1 MSTPDAAREPLLR
14 DESSR
19 ARATGPPLWLSLL
32 VALAFAAFAA
42 VVAAGVGMRA
52 ANPAE
57 ALVDPTAANP
67 ADALVDPTA
76 TTASE
81 GALDA
86 SHRPALASR
95 VRPHRHGH
103 VHAFL
108 GRDDRDD
115 HDHHRRRRQK
125 SRPDESSE
133 EAPVSSEVSLPIS
146 DPAIPTPTTVDLPG
160 RDIHMRRAP
169 AESAFCA
176 TRARTNDGDWRGRRA
191 AVFGESTLSFRWP
204 DPDDVVA
211 ARRACRTPHLRALQ
225 DSGEFADAF
234 CFLLRPPADGSD
246 HGGVAFDVD
255 PVCASEYNFQ
265 RHVVP
270 AAPAFLEWVAARLT
284 CEVTTVV
291 RMRDAREDDPPL
303 SAASRQS
310 LEANATY
317 PLVREGTVASKSGM
331 PNMPDFTFLRTRG
344 FRERAFGDVVL
355 EDTRGT
361 VGGEVE
367 KTADDVGNAVENA
380 VGNAG
385 NALPASSSSL
395 HASSSSAETARVR
408 AAWRAKRRAVFWR
421 GPNAGHGPCEW
432 TDRARLARD
441 FFDARGLDARVVVE
455 EEISYADAST
465 RRCAGP
471 RAATDA
477 GLAGGFAVS
486 RAPPVSAWTQSRGV
500 VDVAGVGPDPARFLR
515 LASDSVVMSLTSP
528 TSDVSDFLDDR
539 AVPWVHYVPATF
551 DTLRDRVAWIM
562 DDANEEAQVRMIVE
576 AHKLVESITWEREA
590 ERLGDALNEA
600 ACGTKR
606 KEETKKMKERTKRKE
621 ETKKMKERT
630 KMKEETK
637 MNQRT
642 KKMAGTRKASPSS
655 RKASPSSR
663 KRETSSRLGAA
674 NAWFAV

>member
-14 DESSR
+14 DESPR

-115 HDHHRRRRQK
+115 HDHHRRRR
-125 SRPDESSE
+125 RV
-133 EAPVSSEVSLPIS
+133 APTSLPRS
-146 DPAIPTPTTVDLPG
+146 PRLFRGVAPHLRPRHSHADDRGPS
-160 RDIHMRRAP
+160 RSRRPHAQSARGVCVLRHAP
-169 AESAFCA
+169 
-176 TRARTNDGDWRGRRA
+176 RTNDGDWRGRRA

-385 NALPASSSSL
+385 TLFPPPPPPFTPPPPPQRRRGYARRGAPNA
-395 HASSSSAETARVR
+395 ARYFGAVRTPVTVR
-408 AAWRAKRRAVFWR
+408 ASGRT
-421 GPNAGHGPCEW
+421 G
-432 TDRARLARD
+432 ARLARD

-486 RAPPVSAWTQSRGV
+486 RAPSGV
-500 VDVAGVGPDPARFLR
+500 RVGRDPAAWWSSPAWARTPRGSF
-515 LASDSVVMSLTSP
+515 DSRP
-528 TSDVSDFLDDR
+528 
-539 AVPWVHYVPATF
+539 
-551 DTLRDRVAWIM
+551 I
-562 DDANEEAQVRMIVE
+562 
-576 AHKLVESITWEREA
+576 
-590 ERLGDALNEA
+590 
-600 ACGTKR
+600 
-606 KEETKKMKERTKRKE
+606 
-621 ETKKMKERT
+621 
-630 KMKEETK
+630 
-637 MNQRT
+637 
-642 KKMAGTRKASPSS
+642 PS
-655 RKASPSSR
+655 
-663 KRETSSRLGAA
+663 
-674 NAWFAV
+674 